1 MNNRVRALAVSGS
14 AIIIIVFILS
24 LASAVTGFAQQKG
37 NEKKFDKAQTQEIQ
51 ALVRLVNDATA
62 GKPAPADFPV
72 TWQNHSLKARD
83 QRTFVPYS
91 ITIPQGSMTSPS
103 VAVYVRVV
111 KRAGEA
117 PPSAPAAAGDKDQ
130 KDPKAV
136 PSEFPF
142 EDVYFADLRAPEGK
156 EPYRLM
162 RALSVAPGDYDVYV
176 TVRERATPDKKGAPA
191 PKASLLK
198 QPLSVPD
205 YWLPEL
211 MVSSIILA
219 EKVEPLTAPI
229 PESQIA
235 ENPYALGM
243 TRFVPAAENR
253 KFSKK
258 EELSIIFL
266 VYNTTDTNKKP
277 DVTVEY
283 NFNQKIDGGEKFFN
297 KTNPQA
303 FNAETLPPQFD
314 TATGHQLVAGQTVP
328 LASFPEG
335 DYRLEIKVTDKVS
348 GKTLVQNVLFS
359 VTQ

>member
-1 MNNRVRALAVSGS
+1 MQNRVRALAVSG
-14 AIIIIVFILS
+14 AAVIVVLVLS
-24 LASAVTGFAQQKG
+24 LASAGAGFAQQKG
-37 NEKKFDKAQTQEIQ
+37 AEKKFDKAQTQEIQ
-51 ALVRLVNDATA
+51 ALVKLVNDVTA

-83 QRTFVPYS
+83 QRTFVPYCIS
-91 ITIPQGSMTSPS
+91 IPQGSMTSPS

-111 KRAGEA
+111 KRGGDA
-117 PPSAPAAAGDKDQ
+117 PPAVPAVAGDK

-136 PSEFPF
+136 QSEFPF
-142 EDVYFADLRAPEGK
+142 EDVYFVDLKAPEGK
-156 EPYRLM
+156 DPYRLT

-176 TVRERATPDKKGAPA
+176 TVRERATPDKKGAPT

-198 QPLSVPD
+198 QPMTVPN

-211 MVSSIILA
+211 MLSSIIVA

-229 PESQIA
+229 PESQVA

-243 TRFVPAAENR
+243 TRFVPAADNR

-266 VYNTTDTNKKP
+266 IYNTNDTNKKP

-283 NFNQKIDGGEKFFN
+283 NFSQKADGGEKFFN

-314 TATGHQLVAGQTVP
+314 TATGHQIVAGQSVP

-335 DYRLEIKVTDKVS
+335 EYRLEIKVTDKVS
-348 GKTLVQNVLFS
+348 GKTLVQNVLFT
-359 VTQ
+359 VTL